1 MAKPGRTGITRLI
14 AATRYSWQGLSA
26 AWRFEQAFRQE
37 AVLAMLGFPLALL
50 VADNRV
56 EFLLLTLPLLLLLLT
71 ELANSAIEAVVDRF
85 EDGRSELAGRA
96 KDMGSAAVFMASL
109 IAGLAWL
116 PLLVPAH
123 WY

>member
-1 MAKPGRTGITRLI
+1 MVKPRRKGITRLV
-14 AATRYSWQGLSA
+14 AATRYSWQGIRA

-37 AVLAMLGFPLALL
+37 AVLVVIGFPLALL

-116 PLLVPAH
+116 TLLAPAH

>member
-56 EFLLLTLPLLLLLLT
+56 EFLLLPLPLLLLLLT

-116 PLLVPAH
+116 TLLVPAH

>member
-1 MAKPGRTGITRLI
+1 MI
-14 AATRYSWQGLSA
+14 
-26 AWRFEQAFRQE
+26 
-37 AVLAMLGFPLALL
+37 GFPLALL

-116 PLLVPAH
+116 TLLAPAH